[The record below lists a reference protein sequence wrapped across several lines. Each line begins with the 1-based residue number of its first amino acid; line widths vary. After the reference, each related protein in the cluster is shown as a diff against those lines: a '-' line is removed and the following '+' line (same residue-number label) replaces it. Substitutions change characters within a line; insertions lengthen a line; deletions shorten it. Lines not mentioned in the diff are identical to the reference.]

1 MATYTYSGSFPSS
14 PSTGETL
21 AMNGMEYTYTA
32 QGAWEVTAGTGSE
45 GTAVLSTGET
55 GGTKYLREDGDGTS
69 SWQAVAAGGGGIGE
83 FKSDSIAISSDD
95 TALANDDGTTNS
107 NIAIG
112 NAALRYNTT
121 GYRNIAIGQSTFSAS
136 TSKVGNV
143 GMGLW
148 VGQSSSGSY
157 NTAVGYQS
165 GYSLTGGNDNT
176 TLGKD
181 AGFNI
186 SSGNNNLALGKESL
200 KGHAS
205 SKITGSYNIGIGYQ
219 TGYALTTGQYNVLN
233 GYQAGY
239 ALTTGGYNT
248 VMGYKAGDSLSG
260 GSRNVMLGYQAGQ
273 NASTGNDNVILG
285 HQAGYS
291 TTGGKNIIIGEMAGW
306 GATGSNN
313 VLIGEYAGYSETGN
327 NKLHISDGWANRA
340 APLIEGDFSAKTV
353 NINGALSVNGTA
365 VGGGGGAMEFISK
378 TTVSSSVGTIEISL
392 PTGYDRFEF
401 RYDLESTSRA
411 HIYFQYSQDNGTSYL
426 VTQYAL
432 YSQNNSYG
440 KSLTFSSAAYS
451 GVVLADRAKFM
462 HGTINMYKA
471 SATTNTRFHA
481 NSGTFDGASYSATNQ
496 VASGMSTS
504 QSSRINKVKFV
515 ATGAFVY
522 DSGTIALYGIK
533 DS

>member
-83 FKSDSIAISSDD
+83 FIDSSIAISSDD
-95 TALANDDGTTNS
+95 TALANDDGTDNA
-107 NIAIG
+107 NIGIGQTSLDAVTSGYDNVGIGKGTGSAI
-112 NAALRYNTT
+112 TT
-121 GYRNIAIGQSTFSAS
+121 GQRNTF
-136 TSKVGNV
+136 VGSMA
-143 GMGLW
+143 GSLTT
-148 VGQSSSGSY
+148 GSY
-157 NTAVGYQS
+157 NVGVGRQALR
-165 GYSLTGGNDNT
+165 GITG
-176 TLGKD
+176 
-181 AGFNI
+181 
-186 SSGNNNLALGKESL
+186 S
-200 KGHAS
+200 
-205 SKITGSYNIGIGYQ
+205 TGSYNIGLGYQ
-219 TGYALTTGQYNVLN
+219 TGYNLSTGQYNVLN